1 MLLDESSYSNPPPL
15 CYDSDVVDP
24 PIWYSCGGHNIINF
38 RIRDGQPAQRRNAM
52 GDYLGVKDSA
62 KQYKKLREMAPD
74 MMKGFLDFDKAVF
87 KDGAIPSKTKELMAI
102 TAAHV
107 TQCPWC
113 IDAHVTRAKEK
124 GCTDQEIAEA
134 VWVAAAMRAGAAFS
148 HGALAMQL
156 TEPHQH

>member
-1 MLLDESSYSNPPPL
+1 MADFYGKETSKYL
-15 CYDSDVVDP
+15 
-24 PIWYSCGGHNIINF
+24 
-38 RIRDGQPAQRRNAM
+38 RN
-52 GDYLGVKDSA
+52 
-62 KQYKKLREMAPD
+62 LRQNAPD
-74 MMKGFLDFDKAVF
+74 AFKGFLEFDKEVF

-113 IDAHVTRAKEK
+113 IEAHVVRAKEK

-148 HGALAMQL
+148 HGAIAMAVAD
-156 TEPHQH
+156 EHKH

>member
-1 MLLDESSYSNPPPL
+1 MKCALEQIAIPHRGG
-15 CYDSDVVDP
+15 VVDP
-24 PIWYSCGGHNIINF
+24 SIWYSLNDRITNNF
-38 RIRDGQPAQRRNAM
+38 RIRNGPDGLSGGNAM

-74 MMKGFLDFDKAVF
+74 MMKGFLEFDKAVF

-148 HGALAMQL
+148 HGALAM
-156 TEPHQH
+156 EIADRHQH

>member
-1 MLLDESSYSNPPPL
+1 
-15 CYDSDVVDP
+15 
-24 PIWYSCGGHNIINF
+24 
-38 RIRDGQPAQRRNAM
+38 M

-74 MMKGFLDFDKAVF
+74 MMKGFLQFDQAVF
-87 KDGAIPSKTKELMAI
+87 KDGALPGKTKELMAI

-113 IDAHVTRAKEK
+113 IEAHVARAKEK
-124 GCTDQEIAEA
+124 GCTDNEIAEA

-148 HGALAMQL
+148 HGALAMQVADG
-156 TEPHQH
+156 HQH

>member
-1 MLLDESSYSNPPPL
+1 M
-15 CYDSDVVDP
+15 SDFY
-24 PIWYSCGGHNIINF
+24 I
-38 RIRDGQPAQRRNAM
+38 
-52 GDYLGVKDSA
+52 KDSA

-74 MMKGFLDFDKAVF
+74 AMKGFLEFDRAVF

-113 IDAHVTRAKEK
+113 IEAHVTRAKDK

-134 VWVAAAMRAGAAFS
+134 VWVAAAMRAGAAYS
-148 HGALAMQL
+148 HGAIAMAF
-156 TEPHQH
+156 TEKHEH

>member
-1 MLLDESSYSNPPPL
+1 MLPPQYRAANGLSVIVARTRKNPAPGSEKIMADF
-15 CYDSDVVDP
+15 YGKETSK
-24 PIWYSCGGHNIINF
+24 H
-38 RIRDGQPAQRRNAM
+38 
-52 GDYLGVKDSA
+52 
-62 KQYKKLREMAPD
+62 LRTLRQNSPD
-74 MMKGFLDFDKAVF
+74 QFKGFLEFDKEVF

-113 IDAHVTRAKEK
+113 IEAHVSRAKEK

-148 HGALAMQL
+148 HGAIAMAVA
-156 TEPHQH
+156 EEHKH

>member
-1 MLLDESSYSNPPPL
+1 MP
-15 CYDSDVVDP
+15 
-24 PIWYSCGGHNIINF
+24 
-38 RIRDGQPAQRRNAM
+38 

-62 KQYKKLREMAPD
+62 QEYAKLREMAPD

-87 KDGAIPSKTKELMAI
+87 KDGAIPGKTKELMAI

-113 IDAHVTRAKEK
+113 IEAHVARAKDK

-148 HGALAMQL
+148 HGALAMQVAD
-156 TEPHQH
+156 QHKH

>member
-1 MLLDESSYSNPPPL
+1 
-15 CYDSDVVDP
+15 
-24 PIWYSCGGHNIINF
+24 
-38 RIRDGQPAQRRNAM
+38 M

-74 MMKGFLDFDKAVF
+74 MMKSFLEVDKAVF

-113 IDAHVTRAKEK
+113 IEAHVTRAKDK

-134 VWVAAAMRAGAAFS
+134 VWVAAAMRAGAAYS
-148 HGALAMQL
+148 HGAVAMAF
-156 TEPHQH
+156 TEKHEH

>member
-1 MLLDESSYSNPPPL
+1 
-15 CYDSDVVDP
+15 
-24 PIWYSCGGHNIINF
+24 
-38 RIRDGQPAQRRNAM
+38 M
-52 GDYLGVKDSA
+52 GDFYGVKDSG

-74 MMKGFLDFDKAVF
+74 MMKGFLEFDKAVF

-113 IDAHVTRAKEK
+113 IEAHVTRAKEK

-134 VWVAAAMRAGAAFS
+134 VWVAAAMRAGASFS
-148 HGALAMQL
+148 HGAVAMAF
-156 TEPHQH
+156 TEKHEH